1 MKRRDF
7 IGHTTGLGMIVAAAS
22 LPGSLT
28 GAAEFPDPCNV
39 AALHTP
45 LADRITPPAKEKIPV
60 AFAISQ
66 GVTVIDFAGPWAA

>member
-39 AALHTP
+39 AALHTHLP
-45 LADRITPPAKEKIPV
+45 IGSRHRRKKR
-60 AFAISQ
+60 SQ
-66 GVTVIDFAGPWAA
+66 SRLRYHKA